1 MNTNMKMIFWF
12 SILAGTIIAIS
23 SKSWISVWMGLEI
36 NLLAF
41 IALISNS
48 LNQQSSEATLKYFL
62 VQSLASSMFLF
73 WAITNFLQNNWFIML
88 TENLNSLIISVI
100 LALKLGAAPFH
111 FWFPP
116 TAEGLSWFNCMILLT
131 WQKIAPLFVMMSFNS
146 PIIILL
152 ATFSSIIGAVGSL
165 NQTSLRKLMAYSSIN
180 HMGWIFASMFINNKL
195 MLTYFIIYCSLSL
208 LIMMILNFFKI
219 MHINQIQNTNNTF
232 TNFFIMLNLMSLG
245 GLPPF
250 LGFLPKWLTLNYL
263 MNDNQFFLALILV
276 FSTLITLY
284 VYIRLMYPSLS
295 IFTASNSWFNNKLN
309 SSLVL
314 ILSFPSLL
322 SLPFMVNFIL

>member
-12 SILAGTIIAIS
+12 SIFVGTLIAVS

-73 WAITNFLQNNWFIML
+73 WAIINFLQNNWFIMII
-88 TENLNSLIISVI
+88 EDFNALIISTI

-116 TAEGLSWFNCMILLT
+116 TAEGLSWFNCIILLT
-131 WQKIAPLFVMMSFNS
+131 WQKIAPLFVLMSFNS
-146 PIIILL
+146 LIIIILSM
-152 ATFSSIIGAVGSL
+152 FSSIIGAIGTL
-165 NQTSLRKLMAYSSIN
+165 NQSSLRKLMAYSSIN

-195 MLTYFIIYCSLSL
+195 MLTYFFIYCFLSII
-208 LIMMILNFFKI
+208 IMLMFNLFKT

-232 TNFFIMLNLMSLG
+232 MNFLIMLNLMSLG

-250 LGFLPKWLTLNYL
+250 LGFMPKWITLNYL
-263 MNDNQFFLALILV
+263 MNNNQLFLALILV

-295 IFTASNSWFNNKLN
+295 IFTSTNSWYSNKMN
-309 SSLVL
+309 SSMLM
-314 ILSFPSLL
+314 ILSFPSLF
-322 SLPFMVNFIL
+322 SLPLLVNFVM